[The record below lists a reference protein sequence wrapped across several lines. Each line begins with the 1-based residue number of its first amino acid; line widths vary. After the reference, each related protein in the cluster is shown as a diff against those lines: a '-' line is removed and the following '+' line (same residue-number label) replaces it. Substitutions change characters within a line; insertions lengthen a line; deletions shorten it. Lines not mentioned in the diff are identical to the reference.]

1 MLYLI
6 AWLTDC
12 ALILFIFSATRILAE
27 QHADP
32 WTIGTLGAVFFL
44 ASAISN
50 TIAGGLSDRIG
61 RRIVSIAGGV
71 GLVASL
77 SVPLIF
83 TDGAWRLYVA
93 YTCVGVSVGHIYPSV
108 IAWLSQGGGRVEASR
123 RFLRFGLAFN
133 LGILGGQIG
142 GGWLYDHVSST
153 APLLTAIGLAF
164 GTVICLC
171 LVRERLGSTAHV
183 PSLPGFGEEPVDGTV
198 MEGTETVGVSHAER
212 ASARRFI
219 RLAWLANFSGMFSM
233 STLWFL
239 FPALAVSLGIPAEQH
254 GVVLGVGRAAVI
266 GIYAL
271 MHVVPA
277 WHHRF
282 RYSVLAQLLGLSGMI
297 LVCVGRQPAALAC
310 GVVMLSVLLAYN
322 YFASLFYNRTGHDDR
337 RKGAAF
343 GLNEAFLSLGAS
355 GGSLLGGWASTG
367 LGERAPFQLA
377 AILIAASLAVQM
389 VWFRVG
395 RPQSD
400 PGIAEG

>member
-27 QHADP
+27 QRADP

-44 ASAISN
+44 ASAVSN
-50 TIAGGLSDRIG
+50 TIAGSLSDRIG

-77 SVPLIF
+77 SVPLVF
-83 TDGAWRLYVA
+83 TDGSWRLYVA
-93 YTCVGVSVGHIYPSV
+93 YTCVGVSVGHVYPSV
-108 IAWLSQGGGRVEASR
+108 IAWLSQGGGRMEASR
-123 RFLRFGLAFN
+123 RFLRFGIAFN

-153 APLLTAIGLAF
+153 APLLTAIGLAL
-164 GTVICLC
+164 GTVICLLC
-171 LVRERLGSTAHV
+171 VRE
-183 PSLPGFGEEPVDGTV
+183 PQPEDG
-198 MEGTETVGVSHAER
+198 MKGDGAETVGVSHAER
-212 ASARRFI
+212 TSARRFI

-239 FPALAVSLGIPAEQH
+239 FPTLAVSLGIPAEKH

-266 GIYAL
+266 GVYAL
-271 MHVVPA
+271 MHLVPA

-282 RYSVLAQLLGLSGMI
+282 RYSVLAQMLGLSGMI
-297 LVCVGRQPAALAC
+297 LVCIGRHPTALAC

-377 AILIAASLAVQM
+377 AVLIAASLAVQL

-395 RPQSD
+395 RRKTD
-400 PGIAEG
+400 PGSTAG

>member
-93 YTCVGVSVGHIYPSV
+93 YICVGVSVGHIYPSV
-108 IAWLSQGGGRVEASR
+108 IAWLSQGGGQVEASR

-153 APLLTAIGLAF
+153 APLQSAIGLAF

-171 LVRERLGSTAHV
+171 LVRERKA
-183 PSLPGFGEEPVDGTV
+183 VDGPVT
-198 MEGTETVGVSHAER
+198 GGAETVGVSREER
-212 ASARRFI
+212 ISARRFI

-389 VWFRVG
+389 VWFSVG

-400 PGIAEG
+400 PEIAEG

>member
-93 YTCVGVSVGHIYPSV
+93 YICVGVSVGHIYPSV

-153 APLLTAIGLAF
+153 APLLTAIGLAI

-171 LVRERLGSTAHV
+171 LVRERK
-183 PSLPGFGEEPVDGTV
+183 PVDGPVT
-198 MEGTETVGVSHAER
+198 GGAETVGVSREER
-212 ASARRFI
+212 TSARRFI

-377 AILIAASLAVQM
+377 AILIAASLAVQI
-389 VWFRVG
+389 VWFSVG
-395 RPQSD
+395 RRQSD
-400 PGIAEG
+400 PEIAEG

>member
-27 QHADP
+27 QRADP

-50 TIAGGLSDRIG
+50 TIAGSLSDRIG

-71 GLVASL
+71 GLVVSL
-77 SVPLIF
+77 SVPLVF
-83 TDGAWRLYVA
+83 TDGSWRLYVA
-93 YTCVGVSVGHIYPSV
+93 YTCVGVSVGHVYPSV
-108 IAWLSQGGGRVEASR
+108 IAWLSQGGGRMEASR
-123 RFLRFGLAFN
+123 RFLRFGIAFN

-153 APLLTAIGLAF
+153 APLLTAIGLAL
-164 GTVICLC
+164 GTVICLLC
-171 LVRERLGSTAHV
+171 VRE
-183 PSLPGFGEEPVDGTV
+183 PEPGDGTV
-198 MEGTETVGVSHAER
+198 ADGAETVGVRHAER
-212 ASARRFI
+212 TSARRFI

-239 FPALAVSLGIPAEQH
+239 FPTLAVSLGIPAEKH

-266 GIYAL
+266 GVYTL

-282 RYSVLAQLLGLSGMI
+282 RFSVLAQLLGLSGMI
-297 LVCVGRQPAALAC
+297 LVCVGRHPASLAC

-322 YFASLFYNRTGHDDR
+322 YFASLFYNRTGHDDQ

-377 AILIAASLAVQM
+377 AILIAASLAVQL
-389 VWFRVG
+389 VWFRAG
-395 RPQSD
+395 RRKSD
-400 PGIAEG
+400 LESTVE

>member
-27 QHADP
+27 QRADP

-50 TIAGGLSDRIG
+50 TVAGGLSDRIG

-77 SVPLIF
+77 SVPLVF
-83 TDGAWRLYVA
+83 TDGEWRLYVA
-93 YTCVGVSVGHIYPSV
+93 YTCVGVSVGHVYPSV
-108 IAWLSQGGGRVEASR
+108 IAWLSQGGGHVEASR
-123 RFLRFGLAFN
+123 RFLRFGIAFN

-153 APLLTAIGLAF
+153 APLMTAIGLAL
-164 GTVICLC
+164 GTVICLLC
-171 LVRERLGSTAHV
+171 VRE
-183 PSLPGFGEEPVDGTV
+183 PQPEDGV
-198 MEGTETVGVSHAER
+198 KGDGAETVGVSHAER

-239 FPALAVSLGIPAEQH
+239 FPTLAVSLGIPAEKH

-266 GIYAL
+266 GVYAL
-271 MHVVPA
+271 MHLVPA

-282 RYSVLAQLLGLSGMI
+282 RYSVLAQMLGLSGMI
-297 LVCVGRQPAALAC
+297 LVCIGRHPTALAC

-377 AILIAASLAVQM
+377 AVLIAASLAVQL

-395 RPQSD
+395 RRKTD
-400 PGIAEG
+400 PESTAG

>member
-123 RFLRFGLAFN
+123 RFLRFGLALN

-171 LVRERLGSTAHV
+171 LVRERQ
-183 PSLPGFGEEPVDGTV
+183 PVDGTV
-198 MEGTETVGVSHAER
+198 TGGAETVGVSHAER
-212 ASARRFI
+212 TSARRFI

-400 PGIAEG
+400 PELAEG

>member
-93 YTCVGVSVGHIYPSV
+93 YICVGVSVGHIYPSV
-108 IAWLSQGGGRVEASR
+108 IAWLSQGGGQVEASR

-153 APLLTAIGLAF
+153 APLQSAIGLAF

-171 LVRERLGSTAHV
+171 LVRERKA
-183 PSLPGFGEEPVDGTV
+183 VDGPVT
-198 MEGTETVGVSHAER
+198 GGAETVGVSREER
-212 ASARRFI
+212 ISARRFI

-271 MHVVPA
+271 MHVVPV

-395 RPQSD
+395 RRQSD
-400 PGIAEG
+400 PEIAEG

>member
-12 ALILFIFSATRILAE
+12 ALILFIFSATRVLAE

-32 WTIGTLGAVFFL
+32 WTMGTLGAVFFL
-44 ASAISN
+44 ASALSN
-50 TIAGGLSDRIG
+50 AFAGGLSDRIG
-61 RRIVSIAGGV
+61 RRIVSITGAT

-77 SVPLIF
+77 SIPLVF
-83 TDGAWRLYVA
+83 TEGSWRFYVA
-93 YTCVGVSVGHIYPSV
+93 YACVGVSVGHIYPSV
-108 IAWLSQGGGRVEASR
+108 IAWLSQGAGRMEASR
-123 RFLRFGLAFN
+123 RFLRFGIAFN

-142 GGWLYDHVSST
+142 GGWLYDHVNAT
-153 APLLTAIGLAF
+153 APLLTAVGLAV
-164 GTVICLC
+164 GTVICVC
-171 LVRERLGSTAHV
+171 FVSERQRNDGLELDGPESLEVNHV
-183 PSLPGFGEEPVDGTV
+183 
-198 MEGTETVGVSHAER
+198 ER
-212 ASARRFI
+212 VSARRFI
-219 RLAWLANFSGMFSM
+219 RLAWLANFAGMFSM

-239 FPALAVSLGIPAEQH
+239 FPTLAVSLEIPAEKH

-266 GIYAL
+266 GVYGL
-271 MHVVPA
+271 MHVVQA

-343 GLNEAFLSLGAS
+343 GINEAFLSLGAS
-355 GGSLLGGWASTG
+355 GGSLLGGWAATE
-367 LGERAPFQLA
+367 LGDRAPFQLA
-377 AILIAASLAVQM
+377 AMLIAASLTVQV
-389 VWFRVG
+389 VWFIVR
-395 RPQSD
+395 RPESD
-400 PGIAEG
+400 SVSASG